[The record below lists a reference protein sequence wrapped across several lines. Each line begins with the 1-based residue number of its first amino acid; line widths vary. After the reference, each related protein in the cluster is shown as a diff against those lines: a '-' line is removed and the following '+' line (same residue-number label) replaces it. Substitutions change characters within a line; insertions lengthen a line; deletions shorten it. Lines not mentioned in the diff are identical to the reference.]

1 MVLSSLL
8 KLAILLPKS
17 VKGKNA
23 FQLLQNCTITCD
35 TKGTINFVEI
45 VLNAYCVCLH
55 FSIEIGELLR
65 KLEFLA
71 NKEKRRT
78 YQCRA

>member
-1 MVLSSLL
+1 MALSSLL

-23 FQLLQNCTITCD
+23 FQSLRNCTITCD

-45 VLNAYCVCLH
+45 VLNAYCVRLH
-55 FSIEIGELLR
+55 YSTWIGELLR
-65 KLEFLA
+65 KLEPLV
-71 NKEKRRT
+71 NKEKRRK

>member
-1 MVLSSLL
+1 MALSSLL

-23 FQLLQNCTITCD
+23 FQSLRNCTITCD

-45 VLNAYCVCLH
+45 VL
-55 FSIEIGELLR
+55 LLR
-65 KLEFLA
+65 TA
-71 NKEKRRT
+71 YVHIDWRT
-78 YQCRA
+78 FAFRGLS